1 MAFLI
6 TTLQFLAGLSIIVG
20 IHELGHLLCAKLF
33 KIRVKQYMIGFPP
46 KLVKFQWGETEYAL
60 GSIPLGG
67 AVQIAGM
74 VDESLEDSDTW
85 ASTDPKPWEFRSKPA
100 WQRLIVLLG
109 GILFNLLSAAVLYIV
124 FAYVLGHSYLSKEE
138 VNKYGI
144 VPSEIGMQMGFQ
156 EGDKLIRIN
165 GKDFDDFFDF
175 ISLRLLLGAENYYTV
190 ERSGTML
197 DIPIPEGIM
206 ERLTAQKRPVP
217 FLQPAYPYKVGAVEP
232 NSKAATA
239 GLMAG
244 DQLLKIEEHPVLY
257 VHQLKKALKMYQ
269 GMKATITYLRQGITQ
284 TTCIQLNTQKE
295 LLGLQLKTTLT
306 PSHIRYSLPESIL
319 AGTKE
324 TLRGMQEYLLGIWKL
339 ITGKLSVKKSLG
351 GPISIAQAF
360 GSEFVW
366 WAFWKQVAN
375 FSIVIA
381 LTNLLPLP
389 ALDGG
394 HALFVIYEMVSGR
407 KPSDRFLAISQ
418 KLGMVVLLA
427 LMLYAFGNDIRK
439 LFGSF

>member
-1 MAFLI
+1 
-6 TTLQFLAGLSIIVG
+6 
-20 IHELGHLLCAKLF
+20 
-33 KIRVKQYMIGFPP
+33 MIGFPP